1 MAEKLVK
8 LGEPTRE
15 YVLILRA
22 LNPDRYFVR
31 RLEK

>member
-15 YVLILRA
+15 DVLMWRCFD
-22 LNPDRYFVR
+22 PDRYFVR
-31 RLEK
+31 RVEK